1 MRHDVTL
8 SRRKFVRL
16 AGTVAAASVLPACGW
31 GVGEKV
37 IVIGAGMSGLA
48 AARRLVEAGYRVT
61 VLEARERIGG
71 RIYTDDSLGAP
82 IDLGAAWIHGSSKNP
97 ITDVATEA
105 GAFSVVTDWDS
116 LELYSDTG
124 PVRAASVKAADAAW
138 SRLAGQLEDIRGDAG
153 RDASLETGLLELVRR
168 GRLNQPLAK
177 WFLDTY
183 VTADKG
189 AEPKDLSLRYFGED
203 EEFDG
208 DDLLLPGG
216 FRQLIQVVVQGT
228 TVKRRQKVTS
238 IVHSEDGVTV
248 TTDRDEFSADR
259 VVVTL
264 PLGVLKAG
272 AVTFDPPLPNAKQQ
286 SIRRL
291 GVGNLDKVA
300 LKFDKPF
307 WPTDVQVFGLVGKNQ
322 PIPHFLNAFVFTG
335 SPILVGMRAGSFA
348 YNRERLSDAAT
359 VAQVR
364 DSLAAMFQTDVPDP
378 VGALITRWGRDS
390 FSHGAYSYAAVG
402 STPDDRDRLASSIGE
417 RVFFAGE
424 ATSREYFGTVHGAYL
439 SGVRAAEEVMKA

>member
-1 MRHDVTL
+1 MTHDVTL

-16 AGTVAAASVLPACGW
+16 AGAVAAASVLPACSW

-37 IVIGAGMSGLA
+37 IVVGAGMSGLA
-48 AARRLVEAGYRVT
+48 AARKLLEAGYRVT

-82 IDLGAAWIHGSSKNP
+82 IDLGAAWIHGSTKNP
-97 ITDVATEA
+97 ITELASEA
-105 GAFSVVTDWDS
+105 GAFSVATDWDS
-116 LELYSDTG
+116 LELYSDAG
-124 PVRAASVKAADAAW
+124 PVRPASVKAADAAW

-153 RDASLETGLLELVRR
+153 RNDSLEAGLLELVRR

-183 VTADKG
+183 VTADYG
-189 AEPKDLSLRYFGED
+189 ADPRDLSLRYFGED

-216 FRQLIQVVVQGT
+216 FRQLIQVVVEGT
-228 TVKRRQKVTS
+228 TVKRRQRVMS
-238 IVHSEDGVTV
+238 IVHSSDGVTV

-272 AVTFDPPLPNAKQQ
+272 AVTFDPPLPEDKQR
-286 SIRRL
+286 SIRHL

-307 WPTDVQVFGLVGKNQ
+307 WPTDVQTFGLVGKNQ
-322 PIPHFLNAFVFTG
+322 PVPHFVNAFVFSG
-335 SPILVGMRAGSFA
+335 APILVGIRAGSFA

-359 VAQVR
+359 VTQVHE
-364 DSLAAMFQTDVPDP
+364 SLSAMFQTEVPDP
-378 VGALITRWGRDS
+378 IGALITRWGRDP
-390 FSHGAYSYAAVG
+390 FSHGAYSFPAVG
-402 STPDDRDRLASSIGE
+402 STPDDRDALSSSVGE

-439 SGVRAAEEVMKA
+439 SGVRAAEEVMKT